1 MCFIATIFWKENQKC
16 NCTLKWQVQLGSKSC
31 IEKKNRATALLD
43 GGTNTNKRPPLGRM
57 FDALNKRCKLGDLTN
72 YISNASNL
80 QNVIRSIPAY
90 GSVLGKRQDKAV
102 RQVLSTKTSKRKRER
117 RTSLCIVHKCAVPK
131 LSSSSKLIAYISH
144 ISVNPTAVRTVWVT
158 MLFFRNIWPK
168 LT

>member
-1 MCFIATIFWKENQKC
+1 
-16 NCTLKWQVQLGSKSC
+16 
-31 IEKKNRATALLD
+31 
-43 GGTNTNKRPPLGRM
+43 M
-57 FDALNKRCKLGDLTN
+57 FDALNNRRELGDLTN

-80 QNVIRSIPAY
+80 QERVASNTYSKSKRQFKISEENVIRSIPAY
-90 GSVLGKRQDKAV
+90 GSALGKRQDKAV

-144 ISVNPTAVRTVWVT
+144 ISVNPTVRTVWVT

-168 LT
+168 LI

>member
-1 MCFIATIFWKENQKC
+1 
-16 NCTLKWQVQLGSKSC
+16 
-31 IEKKNRATALLD
+31 
-43 GGTNTNKRPPLGRM
+43 M

-144 ISVNPTAVRTVWVT
+144 ISVNLTVRTVWVT
-158 MLFFRNIWPK
+158 MLFFRKYMAKAHII
-168 LT
+168 

>member
-1 MCFIATIFWKENQKC
+1 
-16 NCTLKWQVQLGSKSC
+16 
-31 IEKKNRATALLD
+31 
-43 GGTNTNKRPPLGRM
+43 M
-57 FDALNKRCKLGDLTN
+57 FDALNKRCELGDLTN

-80 QNVIRSIPAY
+80 QERVASNTYSKSFKISEENVIRSIPAY
-90 GSVLGKRQDKAV
+90 DNVLGKRQDKAV

-144 ISVNPTAVRTVWVT
+144 ISVNPTVWTVWVT

-168 LT
+168 LI

>member
-90 GSVLGKRQDKAV
+90 DSVLGKRQDKAV
-102 RQVLSTKTSKRKRER
+102 RQKPAKESVKAGTSW
-117 RTSLCIVHKCAVPK
+117 CIGHKCAVPK

-144 ISVNPTAVRTVWVT
+144 ISVNPTVRTVWVT

>member
-1 MCFIATIFWKENQKC
+1 
-16 NCTLKWQVQLGSKSC
+16 
-31 IEKKNRATALLD
+31 
-43 GGTNTNKRPPLGRM
+43 M
-57 FDALNKRCKLGDLTN
+57 FDALNKRCELGDLTN

-80 QNVIRSIPAY
+80 QERVASNTYSKSFKISEENVIRSIPAY
-90 GSVLGKRQDKAV
+90 DNVLGKRQDKAV

-144 ISVNPTAVRTVWVT
+144 ISVSPKVWKVWVK

-168 LT
+168 LI